1 VKDGSE
7 AEDRAAAALEAAG
20 YSIVVRNW
28 RCDAGELDVVA
39 REGSV
44 LAFVEVRSRATDEHG
59 HAAEMVGARKRSRV
73 VRAAKVYLAIER
85 PIEPELRFDVVA
97 ITGDQIEILRDAW
110 RLGI

>member
-1 VKDGSE
+1 MTDGHQ

-20 YSIVVRNW
+20 YTIVVRNW
-28 RCDAGELDVVA
+28 RCAAGELDVVA

-44 LAFVEVRSRATDEHG
+44 LAFVEVRSRATDEYG
-59 HAAEMVGARKRSRV
+59 HAAEMVNAKKRGRV

-97 ITGDQIEILRDAW
+97 VTGDQVDILRDAW
-110 RLGI
+110 RL